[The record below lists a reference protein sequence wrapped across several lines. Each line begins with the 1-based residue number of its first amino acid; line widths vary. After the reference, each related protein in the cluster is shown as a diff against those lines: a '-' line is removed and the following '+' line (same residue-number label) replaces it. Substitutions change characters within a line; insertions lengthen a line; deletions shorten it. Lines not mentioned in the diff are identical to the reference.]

1 MVASEK
7 GVVVG
12 RLSFREDGDP
22 IDCARMGVGGKA
34 IPPNIDKV
42 CWSRISPPPPG
53 FINERSSGV
62 CSLCSCWLDSIMGHS
77 HAILTA
83 RVACACM
90 HSLPLSTTRPVDVEC
105 SVMHL
110 YTAWNKYGAFMQ

>member
-12 RLSFREDGDP
+12 RLQFREDGDD

-42 CWSRISPPPPG
+42 CVPAGCMCMCAVI
-53 FINERSSGV
+53 
-62 CSLCSCWLDSIMGHS
+62 
-77 HAILTA
+77 ILTDL
-83 RVACACM
+83 RLWL
-90 HSLPLSTTRPVDVEC
+90 H
-105 SVMHL
+105 
-110 YTAWNKYGAFMQ
+110 